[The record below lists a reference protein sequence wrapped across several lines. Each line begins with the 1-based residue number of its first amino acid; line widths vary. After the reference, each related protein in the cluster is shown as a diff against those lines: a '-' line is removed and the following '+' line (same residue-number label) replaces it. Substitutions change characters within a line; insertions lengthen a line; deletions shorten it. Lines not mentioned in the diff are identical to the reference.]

1 MLVMV
6 CDYHFYDELF
16 GTTHII
22 SSSFSSSFIWYASI
36 IFLRVSDIP
45 LIETCLA
52 IPTVLDGGNH
62 TTPFAKA
69 VVTTEAHHACLDVC
83 KALAATSVRVLIDDT
98 FFAEVWFHS
107 WWQLGLWPTNVSCL
121 GRQNIRRRWEGTWIA
136 LKYAQ
141 LNPKIW
147 NEICISVSLASCEC
161 SDSSKSGV

>member
-1 MLVMV
+1 MV

-16 GTTHII
+16 DTTHII

-45 LIETCLA
+45 LITTCLA
-52 IPTVLDGGNH
+52 IPTDLNGGNH
-62 TTPFAKA
+62 THPFAKA
-69 VVTTEAHHACLDVC
+69 AATTAAYSACLHVC
-83 KALAATSVRVLIDDT
+83 KALAATSVCVLIDDT

-107 WWQLGLWPTNVSCL
+107 WWQLRLWPTNVSRL
-121 GRQNIRRRWEGTWIA
+121 GRQNIRRRWGTWIA

-147 NEICISVSLASCEC
+147 NEICISVCLASCEC
-161 SDSSKSGV
+161 PDSSNGV